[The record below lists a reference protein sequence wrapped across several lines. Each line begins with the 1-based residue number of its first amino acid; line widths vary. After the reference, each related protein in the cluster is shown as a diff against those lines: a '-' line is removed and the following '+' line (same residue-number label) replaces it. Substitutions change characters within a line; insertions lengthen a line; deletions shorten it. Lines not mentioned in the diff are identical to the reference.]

1 MCVCVC
7 ARARRVRVRG
17 RAPRSPARPTPASCS
32 PRCDAR
38 RIPNAR
44 SHPPGRLHS
53 HTHAHSRARTHPRSR
68 TPGSALLGRSQRP
81 LCPGPPEPPECGP
94 RGLWSGP
101 ASLFLAG
108 PASGPRPLP
117 EGAPRAS
124 PLPYHARPGRG
135 RARSPIPGRGAQ
147 LWLPGLP
154 PHTRSWPPPPRLR
167 RRPRRVF
174 PRSFLPPFPVPASP
188 FISSLFSHLLPV
200 PRPLSLPLSLR
211 LSCRRPLSRPL
222 LPTALRCLSHSPHYT
237 GRRPP
242 PGPRVREINGRP
254 GDLPRTGPAAT
265 SALRSLHGSWLW
277 PGGRRSPALASAVAD
292 SSHLARA

>member
-68 TPGSALLGRSQRP
+68 TPCSALLGRSQRP

-154 PHTRSWPPPPRLR
+154 PPREAGPLLLACAAAR
-167 RRPRRVF
+167 AACSLAPF
-174 PRSFLPPFPVPASP
+174 CPPF
-188 FISSLFSHLLPV
+188 
-200 PRPLSLPLSLR
+200 LSLPLLLSPLFSLTCSLFPVLYLSRCLFVYLAAALSRAPSSPPPCAASHILRITLGAAR
-211 LSCRRPLSRPL
+211 LPGPGFESSTGGQGTCRAPAPPPPPLSVRF
-222 LPTALRCLSHSPHYT
+222 TA
-237 GRRPP
+237 
-242 PGPRVREINGRP
+242 PGSGLAGGDVPR
-254 GDLPRTGPAAT
+254 
-265 SALRSLHGSWLW
+265 
-277 PGGRRSPALASAVAD
+277 
-292 SSHLARA
+292 

>member
-154 PHTRSWPPPPRLR
+154 PPHEKLAPSSSPAPPPAPRVPSLLSAPLSCPCLSFYLLSFLSPAPCSPSSISPAVSSSILPPPSLAPPPPHRPALPLTFSALHWAPPASR
-167 RRPRRVF
+167 AQGSRDQRAARGPAAHRPRRHL
-174 PRSFLPPFPVPASP
+174 RSP
-188 FISSLFSHLLPV
+188 FASRLL
-200 PRPLSLPLSLR
+200 
-211 LSCRRPLSRPL
+211 
-222 LPTALRCLSHSPHYT
+222 
-237 GRRPP
+237 
-242 PGPRVREINGRP
+242 
-254 GDLPRTGPAAT
+254 
-265 SALRSLHGSWLW
+265 
-277 PGGRRSPALASAVAD
+277 ALAW
-292 SSHLARA
+292 RAAKSRASLGCR